1 MKKININNIFNK
13 DLILDKKNV
22 KIEKI
27 IKIRFMEKKENKNIE
42 KNSYKQNFEL

>member
-27 IKIRFMEKKENKNIE
+27 IKTGFMEKKENKNIE